1 MSEKSIGYTVGQTIN
16 ETAST
21 IVGFF
26 SDFYDGLVGN
36 EPESTPE
43 VEVEVTEAP
52 KGERTRN
59 KGAAQ

>member
-1 MSEKSIGYTVGQTIN
+1 MSEKSIGYVVGETIN

-43 VEVEVTEAP
+43 VDEVIEAP
-52 KGERTRN
+52 KAVRTRN

>member
-36 EPESTPE
+36 
-43 VEVEVTEAP
+43 
-52 KGERTRN
+52 
-59 KGAAQ
+59 

>member
-36 EPESTPE
+36 EPEGTSE
-43 VEVEVTEAP
+43 VDEVIEAP
-52 KGERTRN
+52 KAVRTRN

>member
-1 MSEKSIGYTVGQTIN
+1 MSEKSIGYVVGETIN

-36 EPESTPE
+36 EPESTSE
-43 VEVEVTEAP
+43 VDEVIEAP
-52 KGERTRN
+52 KAVRTRN

>member
-43 VEVEVTEAP
+43 VEVIEAP
-52 KGERTRN
+52 KVVRTRN

>member
-26 SDFYDGLVGN
+26 SDLYDGLVGN
-36 EPESTPE
+36 EPESTSE
-43 VEVEVTEAP
+43 VDEVIEAP
-52 KGERTRN
+52 KAVRTRN

>member
-36 EPESTPE
+36 EPESTSE
-43 VEVEVTEAP
+43 VDEVIEAP
-52 KGERTRN
+52 KAVRTRN